1 MMTRG
6 SVADQPVWTHFN
18 AALQC
23 GISDVPAKVGLK
35 ARYMYLNYCPKGP
48 GVQNISHMSL

>member
-23 GISDVPAKVGLK
+23 EISDVPAKVGLK

>member
-6 SVADQPVWTHFN
+6 SVADQPVWTHLN

-23 GISDVPAKVGLK
+23 GISDVPAKVCLK
-35 ARYMYLNYCPKGP
+35 ARYMYLNYCPKGA

>member
-6 SVADQPVWTHFN
+6 SVADQPVWTHLN

-35 ARYMYLNYCPKGP
+35 ARYMYLNYCPKGA